1 MDEAHETRDFFISYT
16 QPDGAWAEWL
26 AWELEA
32 AGYTT
37 LLQAWDIPPGK
48 AFAHVMD
55 QATRTTRHTLLV
67 LSPASLGS
75 AMTGAEWRAAFV
87 ADPSGEARRLVPV
100 RVEPCDVQGLLADRV
115 YIDLVG
121 TDEGTA
127 RARLLKGIAAALRGH
142 GRPDSRPRFPRAI
155 EWMPPAFHLGCRVGR
170 RRLEC
175 GVLEVMEP
183 TSGVP
188 TSRDDVRHWN
198 VTLEGRRLDGALLSG
213 ADQGLFQHTDLYR
226 ELVASIAAF
235 FQAAQLKGVRIA
247 SVGIAI
253 PGGVHPDRGTF
264 DLPVEA
270 VPFRA
275 NEDITEEV
283 ATRLLEQLGAQT
295 LDRVFGTSDPHAMR
309 AKIHLDNDAR
319 CAARWLLVENG
330 PSWKDFVCIFAGSGL
345 GSGLVFNREVF
356 YGHHFRAGEVGHVN
370 LNLSSELLLDGTGG
384 KSLKARDCSCGKQGY
399 QFESL
404 VSIGGLGH
412 LAEVFDKD
420 KLTRIRDAY
429 TADPSRSEDLAS
441 SSTDDADADGMV
453 VLRALASVAKP
464 VPQMPAALRD
474 FVADVLPDTAF
485 LDLIRSRPIHDYLT
499 LVVRQYARLFGTGI
513 AALLDALDVEH
524 IALCGSIPEF
534 LQYSR
539 DFVIA
544 LPASLPENI
553 PGTPRAV
560 SLEYGSMRRWGW
572 RGAALLPRDPGYLMR
587 RRPPSVATGGERRRS
602 SGG

>member
-1 MDEAHETRDFFISYT
+1 LDEAGEIRDFFISYT
-16 QPDGAWAEWL
+16 QADSAWAEWL

-37 LLQAWDIPPGK
+37 LLQAWDIPPGT
-48 AFAHVMD
+48 AFAHVMN
-55 QATRTTRHTLLV
+55 QATRNSRHTLLV
-67 LSPASLGS
+67 LSHASLRS
-75 AMTGAEWRAAFV
+75 AMTEAEWRTAFV
-87 ADPSGEARRLVPV
+87 ADPSGVARLLVPV
-100 RVEPCDVQGLLADRV
+100 RVEPCDVHGLLADRV
-115 YIDLVG
+115 YIDLVD
-121 TDEGTA
+121 TDEATA

-142 GRPDSRPRFPRAI
+142 DRPDTRPRFPRAI
-155 EWMPPAFHLGCRVGR
+155 EWVPPALHLGCRIGR

-188 TSRDDVRHWN
+188 TSQDDVRHWN
-198 VTLEGRRLDGALLSG
+198 VTLEGPRLDGALLTQ
-213 ADQGLFQHTDLYR
+213 ADQGLFKRDDLYDK
-226 ELVASIAAF
+226 LIASIAAF
-235 FQAAQLKGVRIA
+235 FQAAQSKGVPIA
-247 SVGIAI
+247 SIGLAI
-253 PGGVHPDRGTF
+253 PGGVYPDRGTF

-275 NEDITEEV
+275 GEDITWEV
-283 ATRLLEQLGAQT
+283 ATGLVEQLGTQT
-295 LDRVFGTSDPHAMR
+295 LDQVFGTSDPHAMR

-319 CAARWLLVENG
+319 CAARWLLVEYG

-370 LNLSSELLLDGTGG
+370 LNLSSELLLEGTGG
-384 KSLKARDCSCGKQGY
+384 KSLKARDCSCGKLGY
-399 QFESL
+399 HFESL

-420 KLTRIRDAY
+420 KLTQIRDAY

-453 VLRALASVAKP
+453 VLRALASLAKP
-464 VPQMPAALRD
+464 VPQMPAALRA
-474 FVADVLPDTAF
+474 FVDDLLDTAF
-485 LDLIRSRPIHDYLT
+485 LDLIRSKPIHNYLT

-513 AALLDALDVEH
+513 AALLDALDVDH
-524 IALCGSIPEF
+524 IALCGTIPEF
-534 LQYSR
+534 LQYNR
-539 DFVIA
+539 EFVTA
-544 LPASLPENI
+544 LYASLPENI

-560 SLEYGSMRRWGW
+560 SLEYGGMRRWGW

-587 RRPPSVATGGERRRS
+587 RRPLNVAVGGGKAS
-602 SGG
+602 Q